1 MADQNKPHLKCHTSM
16 VIHTTS
22 LAIESLIKEVTG
34 YSYPLKGLLDSD
46 KRFHARNIEIHSY
59 AFCNKNWNHFKETG
73 EISIFASVEDALHGL
88 ASDGIINYGIY
99 HFELIEDSKIDLLSS
114 DAKGILH
121 DACVNVCNE
130 IRHNKYSDL
139 HQNMVD
145 AVWEAANK
153 VLRAHNKN
161 NSWHR

>member
-1 MADQNKPHLKCHTSM
+1 MAEQNKPHLKCTTKFEF
-16 VIHTTS
+16 HTTS

-34 YSYPLKGLLDSD
+34 HAYPLNDLLDSN
-46 KRFHARNIEIHSY
+46 KRINTYNIEIYSY

-73 EISIFASVEDALHGL
+73 EINLFASVEDALHGL
-88 ASDGIINYGIY
+88 ASDGIINYGAY
-99 HFELIEDSKIDLLSS
+99 HIELVENNNIDLLSS

-130 IRHNKYSDL
+130 IRHSKYSDL

-145 AVWEAANK
+145 AVWETANK

-161 NSWHR
+161 IS